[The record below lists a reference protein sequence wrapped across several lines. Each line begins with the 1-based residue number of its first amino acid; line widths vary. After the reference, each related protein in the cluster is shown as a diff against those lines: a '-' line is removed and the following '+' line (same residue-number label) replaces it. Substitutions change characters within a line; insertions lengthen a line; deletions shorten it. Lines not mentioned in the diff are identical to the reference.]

1 MYKDPSWLSTPM
13 EPGQKKSMMEEQSM
27 IFFKKTFHGVVVVRR
42 VWKNGD
48 DKLPIVIYSG
58 IIS

>member
-27 IFFKKTFHGVVVVRR
+27 IFFKKQFHGVVVVRG

-48 DKLPIVIYSG
+48 DKLPIIVIY
-58 IIS
+58 